1 MFEHYLMLGGFIG
14 MVILAVVLRHTV
26 GKDQPDAPNATL
38 L

>member
-1 MFEHYLMLGGFIG
+1 MFEHYLILGGFVG
-14 MVILAVVLRHTV
+14 TVILAVVLRHTV

>member
-1 MFEHYLMLGGFIG
+1 MLEHYLILGGFFAV
-14 MVILAVVLRHTV
+14 VILAVVLRHTV